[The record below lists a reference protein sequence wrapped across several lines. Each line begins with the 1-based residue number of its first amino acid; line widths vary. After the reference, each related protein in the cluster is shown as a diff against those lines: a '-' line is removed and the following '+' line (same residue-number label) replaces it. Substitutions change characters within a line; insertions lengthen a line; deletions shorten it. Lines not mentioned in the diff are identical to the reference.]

1 MAVEDNNKDGV
12 EMSVKAEDSNWLF
25 LMECL
30 VGKNIEAKISAAP
43 DIVTG
48 VLLSFDEFG
57 EIVVQDSDGD
67 IHYCWPCLEI
77 SEVIEQ

>member
-1 MAVEDNNKDGV
+1 MTE
-12 EMSVKAEDSNWLF
+12 SVKAEDSNWLS

-30 VGKNIEAKISAAP
+30 VGKKIKAKISAAP

-67 IHYCWPCLEI
+67 IYYCWPCLEI
-77 SEVIEQ
+77 SEVE